1 MMLAAGLCAS
11 LALLLGQLVNYAVRN
26 CRARKEDR
34 FWLAKIRGSHSR
46 RYVY

>member
-1 MMLAAGLCAS
+1 MLFAGLCAS
-11 LALLLGQLVNYAVRN
+11 LALLLGQLFNHAVRN

-34 FWLAKIRGSHSR
+34 FWLTKIRGSHSR